1 MRGVL
6 TRMAAATILVGGL
19 ATVDAAGVLLGELEE
34 VLWSARSADELLEA
48 NVALERL
55 RQHLVVRVM
64 HPDEPDLDESLEIRW
79 YPRGRGRR

>member
-1 MRGVL
+1 MTAPAGAVVHLYVDTRHPLAPGGGIHTPTGRRYEILQRRLQERG
-6 TRMAAATILVGGL
+6 RR
-19 ATVDAAGVLLGELEE
+19 AGI
-34 VLWSARSADELLEA
+34 
-48 NVALERL
+48 